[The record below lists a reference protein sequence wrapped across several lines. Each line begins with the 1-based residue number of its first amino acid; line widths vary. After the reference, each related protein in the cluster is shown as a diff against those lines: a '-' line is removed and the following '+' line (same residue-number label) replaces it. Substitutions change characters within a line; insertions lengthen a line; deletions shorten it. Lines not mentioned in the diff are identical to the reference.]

1 VENLLGDIG
10 NADVIVA
17 GGGSAGCTLAARL
30 SEDPR
35 MRVVLVEAGQDCPP
49 GEEPEDVSAPTLIAG
64 HRPDFMWPG
73 LMAQWNPAS
82 AKPRPPQWFKQARIM
97 GGGSSVNATA
107 APRAWPIDFEEW
119 KALGVTGWGWDDVL
133 PYFNKLENDHDFGGR
148 LHGKEGPI
156 RVRRHER
163 HDWPPFSRAVA
174 QAWHDMGYGYVDDMN
189 GEFQDGVARMAM
201 NTDGERRV
209 SAARGYLTPTVRS
222 RTNLR
227 ILNST
232 EVRRLI
238 VEGERVT
245 GVSTTRGDIYAAVT
259 VLSCGAILTP
269 WLMMRSG
276 LGPGDALRVAGVKVN
291 RDIGGVGQNLMDH
304 PLMFI
309 SAHITQEA
317 AQPRIQLNNLNVSLR
332 FSSRLTGCPD
342 SDLFMAAPNRT
353 TWSALGERLA
363 ALAISVF
370 KPFSRGHV
378 AFSPTGP
385 DHMPVAHFNLLEDPR
400 DLARMRQL
408 VRMAWA
414 VLDTPHLRPIINE
427 RFGTSFTPRVNKLNF
442 RNRRNALASQAMTW
456 LLDGPEPL
464 RRFLIKNV
472 INQGISLDEVI
483 DRDECLDEW
492 IFQRVTTYFH
502 PCGTCRMG
510 LRENGAV
517 ASTSG
522 KVHGLDGLYVAD
534 ASIMPDIPR
543 ANLNLTTIM
552 IGEKIADHLRQGLA
566 AGRA

>member
-1 VENLLGDIG
+1 MENSMNLE

-17 GGGSAGCTLAARL
+17 GGGSAGCALAARL

-35 MRVVLVEAGQDCPP
+35 LHIVLVEAGQDCPP
-49 GEEPEDVSAPTLIAG
+49 GAEPEDVSAPTLIAG

-107 APRAWPIDFEEW
+107 APRGWPLDFEEW
-119 KALGVTGWGWDDVL
+119 KALGATDWGWDDVL
-133 PYFNKLENDHDFGGR
+133 PYFRRLENDHDFAGA

-174 QAWHDMGYGYVDDMN
+174 QAWLDMGYDYIDDMN
-189 GEFQDGVARMAM
+189 GEFRDGVVRMAM

-209 SAARGYLTPTVRS
+209 SAARGYLTPAVRA
-222 RTNLR
+222 RANLR
-227 ILNST
+227 ILHST
-232 EVRRLI
+232 DVRRLA
-238 VEGERVT
+238 VEGSRVV
-245 GVSTTRGDIYAAVT
+245 GVITSRGEIRAPVT
-259 VLSCGAILTP
+259 VLSCGALLTP

-276 LGPGDALRVAGVKVN
+276 LGPGDALQAAGVEVK
-291 RDIGGVGQNLMDH
+291 RDIGGVGQNLMEH
-304 PLMFI
+304 PLMFV
-309 SAHITQEA
+309 SAHIVREA
-317 AQPRIQLNNLNVSLR
+317 AQPRLQLNNLNVSLR
-332 FSSRLTGCPD
+332 FSSGLADCPP
-342 SDLFMAAPNRT
+342 SDVFMAAPNRT

-363 ALAISVF
+363 AIAISVF

-378 AFSPTGP
+378 AFSSAGP
-385 DHMPVAHFNLLEDPR
+385 DHMPVARFNLLEDPR
-400 DLARMRQL
+400 DLERMRQL

-414 VLDTPHLRPIINE
+414 ILDSPRLRSIVNE
-427 RFGTSFTPRVNKLNF
+427 RFGTSFTPRVNRLNF

-456 LLDGPEPL
+456 MLDGPSPL
-464 RRFLIKNV
+464 RKLLIRNV
-472 INQGISLDEVI
+472 INQGTWLDEVI
-483 DRDECLDEW
+483 DNDDDLNAW
-492 IFQRVTTYFH
+492 IFERVTTYFH

-510 LRENGAV
+510 SLENGAV
-517 ASTSG
+517 ADASG
-522 KVHGLDGLYVAD
+522 KVHGVDGLYVAD

-552 IGEKIADHLRQGLA
+552 IGEKIAQHLRDALA